1 MTVSKINKK
10 RSKWLIPLAVI
21 AVVVFA
27 AWGLFALYEGY
38 RLSQTPENV
47 KKTREIFL
55 SKCASMPFGYD
66 KDKCF
71 INLAEYYKDSGICLY
86 INDSHSRNKCYYN
99 LAEVMK
105 NISLCDP
112 IVEDYYRDSCY
123 KTLSIAISDPVLCEK
138 IKNVRGF
145 REDCYA
151 AMAPGRGDPELCEK
165 VVDSVSLRSN
175 CFEDVATHNLD
186 PAICDRME
194 LPAYCIMNLAKKMR
208 NSSVCERMK
217 DEGYRDDCYKEM
229 LRLTKDKSLCGKIVR
244 WFEWEH
250 EQQDLCKDSG

>member
-105 NISLCDP
+105 NIFD
-112 IVEDYYRDSCY
+112 CY
-123 KTLSIAISDPVLCEK
+123 IRPSPL
-138 IKNVRGF
+138 
-145 REDCYA
+145 REDQKRPWFPGGLLRCY
-151 AMAPGRGDPELCEK
+151 GSRQR
-165 VVDSVSLRSN
+165 RS
-175 CFEDVATHNLD
+175 
-186 PAICDRME
+186 
-194 LPAYCIMNLAKKMR
+194 
-208 NSSVCERMK
+208 
-217 DEGYRDDCYKEM
+217 
-229 LRLTKDKSLCGKIVR
+229 
-244 WFEWEH
+244 
-250 EQQDLCKDSG
+250 